1 MQENQRKSECCCLF
15 APTPNERGR
24 WLGRRKTKSY
34 YIAGIIPIQIDKVSV
49 KQISINL
56 SVLGKEE
63 IMMTVSVKMGF
74 WEGNNTVN

>member
-1 MQENQRKSECCCLF
+1 M
-15 APTPNERGR
+15 
-24 WLGRRKTKSY
+24 
-34 YIAGIIPIQIDKVSV
+34 IPVQIDKVSV

-74 WEGNNTVN
+74 LEGTNTVNQPQTKL